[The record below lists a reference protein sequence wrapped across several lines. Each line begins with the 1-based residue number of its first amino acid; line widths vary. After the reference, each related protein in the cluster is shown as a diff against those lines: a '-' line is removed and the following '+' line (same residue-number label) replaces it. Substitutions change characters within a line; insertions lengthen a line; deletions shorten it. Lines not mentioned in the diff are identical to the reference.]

1 MTGRRL
7 PRTLLAIA
15 LAAACVSGT
24 ARAAD
29 KILEMKA
36 QLTSAQEVPPLETR
50 AGGTAK
56 FEVTPDGY
64 VVGTVQTY
72 GINGVAAY
80 IAQGAADVNGRVVV
94 PLKKKN
100 DHEWV
105 TPEGAALTAKQLDAF
120 KIGDLYVNVDTD
132 THPSGQVR
140 GVLHE

>member
-7 PRTLLAIA
+7 PQFLLAAA
-15 LAAACVSGT
+15 LAATCASGT
-24 ARAAD
+24 AWAD

-36 QLTSAQEVPPLETR
+36 QLTSQQEVPPLESR

-64 VVGTVQTY
+64 VVGTVQTF

-94 PLKKKN
+94 PLKQKN

-132 THPSGQVR
+132 AHPSGQVR